1 MSRSKWK
8 CPYSFINFISLKT
21 KKLEIHTYNRS
32 SIILPSLINKT
43 LEIHNGKKFIPI
55 TITKDMVAHKLGEFA
70 PTRAIFKY
78 TKKNKKKK

>member
-21 KKLEIHTYNRS
+21 KKLAIQTYNRS
-32 SIILPSLINKT
+32 SIIVTSLINKT
-43 LEIHNGKKFIPI
+43 IEIHNGKKFIPLI
-55 TITKDMVAHKLGEFA
+55 ITKEMLSHKLGEFA
-70 PTRAIFKY
+70 PTRAVFKF